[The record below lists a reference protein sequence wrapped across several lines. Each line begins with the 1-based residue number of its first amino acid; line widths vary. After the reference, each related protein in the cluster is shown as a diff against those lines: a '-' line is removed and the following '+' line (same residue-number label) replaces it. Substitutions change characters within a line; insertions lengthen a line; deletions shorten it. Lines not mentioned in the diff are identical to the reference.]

1 MTYQDV
7 EYKLAQ
13 YAQWCGN
20 PLRPLDYPGRSI
32 YARAI
37 PDAIDPEALPEMTDD
52 EARVVGEALL
62 ALKRNNHAAYAT
74 IKARFLHGMVD
85 DAEVGRRCKLGSKMT
100 VWRIRQQAY
109 SFLQCWFFVHDD
121 KRSTGT

>member
-37 PDAIDPEALPEMTDD
+37 PDAIDPEALPDMTDD

-62 ALKRNNHAAYAT
+62 ALKRFND
-74 IKARFLHGMVD
+74 KAHTAVTAHFLANLND
-85 DAEVGRRCKLGSKMT
+85 DEIGRRYGLGS
-100 VWRIRQQAY
+100 RANIHQLRLRGY
-109 SFLQCWFFVHDD
+109 SFLQGRF
-121 KRSTGT
+121 SL

>member
-1 MTYQDV
+1 MYQDV

-37 PDAIDPEALPEMTDD
+37 PDAIDPEALPDMSDD
-52 EARVVGEALL
+52 EAKVVGEALL
-62 ALKRNNHAAYAT
+62 ALKAVNPPAHTAVT
-74 IKARFLHGMVD
+74 ARFLGRMCD
-85 DAEVGRRCKLGSKMT
+85 DREVGRKYGLGSRVHVYQLRLRGYSVLQMFFHNKMN
-100 VWRIRQQAY
+100 
-109 SFLQCWFFVHDD
+109 
-121 KRSTGT
+121 